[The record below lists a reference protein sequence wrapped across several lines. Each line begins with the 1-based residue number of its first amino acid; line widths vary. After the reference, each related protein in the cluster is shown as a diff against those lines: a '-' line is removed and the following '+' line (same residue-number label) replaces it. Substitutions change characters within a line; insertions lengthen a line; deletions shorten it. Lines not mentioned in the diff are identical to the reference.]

1 MSPLIFIAQAAILI
15 QCRRRMRLTAQN
27 GFIETQAAKRRFAA
41 AFARERHTRLLQ
53 AIGVAPVLLLA
64 LLAGGRVVAAGE
76 VFEVSNGRLG
86 IGIGQAHGD
95 LVRLTDAR
103 THQNFAAA
111 AASGAGLW
119 ELTLS
124 GPEKLLSPA
133 DAKSFHS
140 QSISGKEPALRLTWE
155 QFGVLAAPALRVEVL
170 VRLERGQP
178 MSRWELALS
187 GLGGLG
193 VGQVRF
199 PRVVNIPRQENERLA
214 VPVWMGEQ
222 LSEPRK
228 FFAGDGKGAQRQQ
241 WAYPGILSMQCLA
254 FYRQDGPGLYVA
266 CDDTA
271 VFNKAFAFF
280 GAADGKLG
288 CEVVHLPEGLPPEV
302 CRPGVRPSSGAA
314 IPDSPF
320 SRGSSN
326 ASVPANVAAPGD
338 GRTPPK
344 SPASSAGSD
353 AWRLPYSVRL
363 GTFEGDWLTAAE
375 RYRAWATNQVWAKQ
389 SRLAR
394 GQVPDWARDT
404 ALWVWNRGRSPG
416 VLEPAVVLREKLGL
430 PVSVFWHWWHGCA
443 YDTGFPEYFP
453 PREGTERFTN
463 ALAAA
468 QAKGIHALVYMNQRL
483 WGTTTRSWANEGAER
498 FAVKGADGKVHPE
511 IYNTY
516 SRLPCAP
523 MCMGT
528 EFWQQKYA
536 GLATRAV
543 HELGVDG
550 IYMDQ
555 ACTSLPCYDPHH
567 GHPLGGGVY
576 WMRGFRALESDIRS
590 RCAAHGEPVVLAGE
604 GCSEAWLPYLDLMLS
619 LQVSR
624 ERYMAASGW
633 ETIPF
638 FHAVY
643 HPYAVFYGNYSSL
656 TMPPYDELWPAEF
669 APAEPLKLLD
679 RKFSRQFCL
688 EQARAFVWG
697 QQPAIANFLPVELTE
712 RAEEV
717 DFVMR
722 IARLRSR
729 AAKYLLHGTF
739 LRPPQVHGPSATL
752 DFSRLW
758 VYGGRQGGLT
768 EYQKTS
774 PLVLAAA
781 WGARDKNIAV
791 AFASIASEPIRV
803 SFDLPDG
810 GYGLALDSAVY
821 QMDEKGRRRIGTLRR
836 LGSSIKLELPA
847 RAACILELV
856 PPRNTADSRRGAEAL
871 SRR

>member
-1 MSPLIFIAQAAILI
+1 MGAVSSCTSWAMSLLIFIAQAAILI
-15 QCRRRMRLTAQN
+15 QCRRRMKLTAISLV
-27 GFIETQAAKRRFAA
+27 IETQAAWSRSVA
-41 AFARERHTRLLQ
+41 AFSRETHIQRLR
-53 AIGVAPVLLLA
+53 AIGVVAVLLLA
-64 LLAGGRVVAAGE
+64 LLACGRVVAAGDRLE
-76 VFEVSNGRLG
+76 LSNGRLE
-86 IGIGQAHGD
+86 IGVGREHGD
-95 LVRLTDAR
+95 LVRLIDSHTQ
-103 THQNFAAA
+103 QNFAGMAPTNAA
-111 AASGAGLW
+111 LW
-119 ELTLS
+119 ELALLPEAKTLS
-124 GPEKLLSPA
+124 PS

-140 QSISGKEPALRLTWE
+140 QPVSGKEPALRLTWE
-155 QFGVLAAPALRVEVL
+155 QFEVSAAPGLRVEVM

-178 MSRWELALS
+178 MSRWELAVS
-187 GLGGLG
+187 GLGGLS
-193 VGQVRF
+193 VGQIRF
-199 PRVVNIPRQENERLA
+199 PRIVNIPRQENERLA

-222 LSEPRK
+222 LAEPRK
-228 FFAGDGKGAQRQQ
+228 FFAGDGKGAQRLQ

-280 GAADGKLG
+280 GAADGRLG
-288 CEVVHLPEGLPPEV
+288 CEVLHLPEGLPPE
-302 CRPGVRPSSGAA
+302 GGA
-314 IPDSPF
+314 
-320 SRGSSN
+320 
-326 ASVPANVAAPGD
+326 PATA
-338 GRTPPK
+338 RR
-344 SPASSAGSD
+344 SD

-375 RYRAWATNQVWAKQ
+375 RYRAWATNRVWAKE
-389 SRLAR
+389 SRLTR
-394 GQVPDWARDT
+394 GRVPAWARDT
-404 ALWVWNRGRSPG
+404 ALWVWNRGRSPR
-416 VLEPAVVLREKLGL
+416 VLEPAVALQEKLGL

-453 PREGTERFTN
+453 PREGTESFTN
-463 ALAAA
+463 ALAGA

-483 WGTTTRSWANEGAER
+483 WGTTTRSWEDEDAER
-498 FAVKGADGKVHPE
+498 FAVKGTDGKVHPE
-511 IYNTY
+511 VYNTY
-516 SRLPCAP
+516 SKLPCAP

-536 GLATRAV
+536 GLAVRAV

-576 WMRGFRALESDIRS
+576 WMRGFRTLQSDIRG
-590 RCAAHGEPVVLAGE
+590 RCAARGEPVVLAGE
-604 GCSEAWLPYLDLMLS
+604 GCSEPWLPYLDLMLS

-624 ERYMAASGW
+624 ERFMADSGW

-643 HPYAVFYGNYSSL
+643 HPFAVFYGNYSSL

-669 APAEPLKLLD
+669 APGEPLKLLD

-688 EQARAFVWG
+688 EQARSFVWG
-697 QQPAIANFLPVELTE
+697 QQPAIANFLSAELTE
-712 RAEEV
+712 RAGEV

-729 AAKYLLHGTF
+729 AAKYLLHGTL
-739 LRPPQVHGPSATL
+739 LRPPQVRGPAATL

-768 EYQKTS
+768 EHQKTS
-774 PLVLAAA
+774 PLALAAA
-781 WGARDKNIAV
+781 WGAPDKSV
-791 AFASIASEPIRV
+791 ALAIASIADEPSHV
-803 SFDLPDG
+803 TLDLPNG
-810 GYGLALDSAVY
+810 GYSLPLDSTLY
-821 QMDEKGRRRIGTLRR
+821 QMDEKGRRRLGALRK
-836 LGSSIKLELPA
+836 LGNSIELELPT

-856 PPRNTADSRRGAEAL
+856 PPRNAADSSSGAEPL
-871 SRR
+871 SR

>member
-1 MSPLIFIAQAAILI
+1 MK
-15 QCRRRMRLTAQN
+15 LTAKSH
-27 GFIETQAAKRRFAA
+27 FIETQAAWRRSVA
-41 AFARERHTRLLQ
+41 AFSREIYIPLLR
-53 AIGVAPVLLLA
+53 AIGVTPVLLLA
-64 LLAGGRVVAAGE
+64 LLAGGRAVAAGD
-76 VFEVSNGRLG
+76 VFEVSNDRLDIGVGRE
-86 IGIGQAHGD
+86 HGD
-95 LVRLTDAR
+95 LVRLTDRR
-103 THQNFAAA
+103 TRQNFAGT
-111 AASGAGLW
+111 ASTNTGLW
-119 ELTLS
+119 ELTLH
-124 GPEKLLSPA
+124 GPEKILSPA
-133 DAKSFHS
+133 DAKSFHC
-140 QSISGKEPALRLTWE
+140 QPVSGKEPALRLTWE
-155 QFGVLAAPALRVEVL
+155 QFQVSAAPTLRVEVV

-178 MSRWELALS
+178 MSRWELAVS

-199 PRVVNIPRQENERLA
+199 PRIVNIPRQENERLA

-222 LSEPRK
+222 MAEPRK
-228 FFAGDGKGAQRQQ
+228 FFAGEGKGAQRQQ

-271 VFNKAFAFF
+271 VFNKTFAFF
-280 GAADGKLG
+280 GAAEGKLG
-288 CEVVHLPEGLPPEV
+288 CEVVHLPEGLPTE
-302 CRPGVRPSSGAA
+302 G
-314 IPDSPF
+314 D
-320 SRGSSN
+320 
-326 ASVPANVAAPGD
+326 APGAVRK
-338 GRTPPK
+338 G
-344 SPASSAGSD
+344 D

-375 RYRAWATNQVWAKQ
+375 RYRAWATNQVWAKE
-389 SRLAR
+389 SRLVR
-394 GQVPDWARDT
+394 GRVPDWARDT

-416 VLEPAVVLREKLGL
+416 VLAPAVALQEKLGL

-453 PREGTERFTN
+453 PREGTESFTN
-463 ALAAA
+463 ALAGA

-483 WGTTTRSWANEGAER
+483 WGITTRSWGDEDAER

-516 SRLPCAP
+516 TRQPCAP

-528 EFWQQKYA
+528 EFWRQKYA
-536 GLATRAV
+536 GLAMRAV
-543 HELGVDG
+543 HELGVNG

-576 WMRGFRALESDIRS
+576 WMRGFRALELDIRS
-590 RCAAHGEPVVLAGE
+590 RCAARGEPVVLAGE
-604 GCSEAWLPYLDLMLS
+604 GCSEPWLPYLDLMLS

-624 ERYMAASGW
+624 ERFMAASGW

-643 HPYAVFYGNYSSL
+643 HPFAVFYGNYSSL

-688 EQARAFVWG
+688 EQARSFVWG
-697 QQPAIANFLPVELTE
+697 QQPAIANFLPGELTD

-722 IARLRSR
+722 MARLRSR

-739 LRPPQVHGPSATL
+739 LRPPQVRGPATTL
-752 DFSRLW
+752 DISRLW

-774 PLVLAAA
+774 PLALAAA
-781 WGARDKNIAV
+781 WGAPDKNVALAV
-791 AFASIASEPIRV
+791 ASIADEPIRV
-803 SFDLPDG
+803 TLDIPNSGYDLP
-810 GYGLALDSAVY
+810 LDSTVY
-821 QMDEKGRRRIGTLRR
+821 QMDEKGRRRLGTLRKM
-836 LGSSIKLELPA
+836 GSSIELDLPT
-847 RAACILELV
+847 RAAYILEFV
-856 PPRNTADSRRGAEAL
+856 RPQVAGRQ
-871 SRR
+871 

>member
-1 MSPLIFIAQAAILI
+1 MK
-15 QCRRRMRLTAQN
+15 LTAQSH
-27 GFIETQAAKRRFAA
+27 FIETQAAGRRSAA
-41 AFARERHTRLLQ
+41 ARLREARISRLR
-53 AIGVAPVLLLA
+53 AIAVTPVLLLA
-64 LLAGGRVVAAGE
+64 LLACGGAVALGDE
-76 VFEVSNGRLG
+76 FEVSNGHLEIGLG
-86 IGIGQAHGD
+86 PEHGD
-95 LVRLTDAR
+95 LSKLTDAH
-103 THQNFAAA
+103 THQNFAG
-111 AASGAGLW
+111 AASTNGGLW
-119 ELTLS
+119 ELMLS
-124 GPEKLLSPA
+124 GPEKIVYPA
-133 DAKSFHS
+133 DARSFHA
-140 QSISGKEPALRLTWE
+140 QPVSGKEPALRLTWE
-155 QFGVLAAPALRVEVL
+155 QFGVLNAPALRVEVL

-178 MSRWELALS
+178 MSRWELAVS

-199 PRVVNIPRQENERLA
+199 PRIVNIPRQDNERLA

-222 LSEPRK
+222 MAEPRQ
-228 FFAGDGKGAQRQQ
+228 FFAGEGKGTQRQQ

-254 FYRQDGPGLYVA
+254 FCRQDGPGLYVA

-280 GAADGKLG
+280 GTAEGKLG
-288 CEVVHLPEGLPPEV
+288 CEVVHLPEGLPP
-302 CRPGVRPSSGAA
+302 GGGASGTAR
-314 IPDSPF
+314 S
-320 SRGSSN
+320 
-326 ASVPANVAAPGD
+326 
-338 GRTPPK
+338 
-344 SPASSAGSD
+344 SD

-363 GTFEGDWLTAAE
+363 GTFDGDWLTAAE

-404 ALWVWNRGRSPG
+404 ALWVWNRGKSPG
-416 VLEPAVVLREKLGL
+416 VLEPGVVLQEKLGL

-453 PREGTERFTN
+453 PREGTESFTN

-468 QAKGIHALVYMNQRL
+468 QAKGIHAIVYMNQRL
-483 WGTTTRSWANEGAER
+483 WGTTTRSWGDEGAER

-511 IYNTY
+511 VYNTY
-516 SRLPCAP
+516 SKLPCAP

-536 GLATRAV
+536 GLAVRAV
-543 HELGVDG
+543 YQLGVDG

-576 WMRGFRALESDIRS
+576 WMRGFRTLQSDIRS
-590 RCAAHGEPVVLAGE
+590 RCAARGEPVVLAGE
-604 GCSEAWLPYLDLMLS
+604 GCSEPWLPYLDLMLS

-624 ERYMAASGW
+624 ERFMAASGW

-643 HPYAVFYGNYSSL
+643 HPFAVFYGNYSSL

-697 QQPAIANFLPVELTE
+697 QQPAIANFLPVELTD

-722 IARLRSR
+722 MARLRSR

-739 LRPPQVHGPSATL
+739 LRPPQVRGPSATL
-752 DFSRLW
+752 DISRLW

-774 PLVLAAA
+774 PLALAAA
-781 WGARDKNIAV
+781 WGASDKNV
-791 AFASIASEPIRV
+791 ALAIASIADDPIRV
-803 SFDLPDG
+803 ALDLPNG
-810 GYGLALDSAVY
+810 GYNLPRDTTVY
-821 QMDEKGRRRIGTLRR
+821 QMDEKGRRRLGTLRKM
-836 LGSSIKLELPA
+836 GSSIELDLSA

-856 PPRNTADSRRGAEAL
+856 RPQVAGRR
-871 SRR
+871 